1 MQDDKITADEVDE
14 KLKRKMSKYYALCEQ
29 GNIANGDQI
38 NACVVVASSMK
49 ELSIDISKL
58 KDVEIIAIVKG
69 HQVGFTKKI
78 VLEMVKG

>member
-1 MQDDKITADEVDE
+1 MTDDKITMDAVEE
-14 KLKRKMSKYYALCEQ
+14 KLRKKVAKYYALCEQ

-49 ELSIDISKL
+49 ELSLDISKL

-69 HQVGFTKKI
+69 HQVKFSKKI
-78 VLEMVKG
+78 VLEVDKG